1 MSETYVERTCTH
13 LGGGVAALEAQGHD
27 SSAEPRVLSDF
38 RSEHAYV
45 LLGDA
50 GLGKTTE
57 FRNER
62 AQLGDSATY
71 VSARDLVTLEIK
83 PEWRDK
89 TLFIDGLDEIRAG
102 TADGRTSLDQ
112 IRNRLDQ
119 LGWPSYRISC
129 READWL
135 GGNDRRSLESATP
148 GGTVAVLRL
157 DPLDHRAKHELV
169 ASHLEIDNTS
179 AFFDEAA
186 QRGLGGMLDNPLTL
200 ELLTGAFVH
209 GGETWPE
216 SRRETFELACE
227 RMAREHNDEH
237 VAAAGAIPP
246 LEVVLAAVG
255 RLAALQLLAGVE
267 GFSLGPEDDDSPYVA
282 LDRIQLSPAES
293 FDGDAHSLRHVL
305 GTKLFSATPDSDAAV
320 GWPRRTPFHRRIAE
334 FLGGRY
340 LARLVKRG
348 LPARRVVALMTSP
361 HDGRVVTSLRGLSAW
376 FAAHSDEALDR
387 LIDADPVG
395 IGLYG
400 DIAWLTGEQK
410 IQLLRAIAEYAT
422 DGPLLGHEWR
432 DGREV
437 GYRELTA
444 WAFRSIV
451 ENGTVEA
458 IAELLRATPG
468 DAPSDRIADF
478 LLRVLA
484 ETEALSADA
493 AEPLS
498 TLALA
503 VAREPIWSA
512 QTRRAALGAF
522 IRLESKRETRDDAL
536 AALLT
541 DIAERRLTDPKDD
554 LAGLTLRELYPHRV
568 RPDEIWS
575 YLEIRTRESY
585 HGAFASFWNRA
596 IVNQSSAHDAAD
608 ALDALWANL
617 RQEGLRFGIDEVLR
631 RRAQDMMPVD
641 LLVKALDEL
650 GDDVDVA
657 RLFGWLAAAAICGRD
672 IRPHARQGLRDAV
685 SSALEGL
692 SAEETEQS
700 GHLGGEGQAVTDR
713 YADPA
718 GPVRAWLEKR
728 PETQRRLYLE
738 WLKIRCGDSPIWNRA
753 WFLGVP
759 LFYSRLPR
767 DLGRW
772 CLEQALALKASN
784 PELAVDILGHV
795 VRQQLTDAEINEGLT
810 LDSVS
815 DATKSSPLLS
825 AGLEGLLAA
834 SPLDGKRAAF
844 EAEMRVL
851 DRENRRKEHKHRQE
865 RADHIRD
872 NLYALSDGSFPVHHL
887 HDLAHV
893 YFGHR
898 RTDDPDTSGRER
910 LREFLQGDERLAA
923 AVMDALADVVFRAE
937 LPTVDETV
945 SLAAE
950 SKHAWVAWPLFAGL
964 HIGEHIDAESPG
976 GSHVDACRQAGH
988 TETQTAAS
996 RDASCQA
1003 VPLDSLSDE
1012 RKRRVIATYLCVPH
1026 GLDRSPSW
1034 LTRWL
1039 TDDPELAEDV
1049 FVSCA
1054 TGEVRAGSESS
1065 RALDELQPSGFDDS
1079 TQHRIRLRVLKSFP
1093 TAAPQRQ
1100 LSLLDSLFFAV
1111 IASGRTEGVRDLVDA
1126 KLAAK
1131 SLTVA
1136 QRARWLAAAVFLFE
1150 DQYVDRLA
1158 EYAAGHPSGARCLAD
1173 FLHNSLGL
1181 RWGRDTHFVARLEL
1195 ATLETFIEVLGGAFA
1210 PFDHFGAAYTVT
1222 AEIRA
1227 AEWVENLILV
1237 LSRSPDPAA
1246 TSALHRLEQLSELA
1260 AWHDALRRAREDQ
1273 SIERRNA
1280 EYRPPTVDEVHQTL
1294 RGGAPANAADL
1305 AALLLARLDDIAD
1318 EFRGS
1323 SDDPWRPFWNED
1335 AHGRP
1340 TEPKPENSCRD
1351 ALKSLLQPRMPPD
1364 VEVVGEG
1371 SYAAGKRA
1379 DLRVSR
1385 AGFNVPVEIKK
1396 NTSRD
1401 LWHAMRRQLM
1411 GQYTIDPAT
1420 DGYGVYLVLWFG
1432 DEQMP
1437 TPASGLRPTAPDELR
1452 RQIEQELDIDETR
1465 KIAVRVIDLTKPGAA

>member
-13 LGGGVAALEAQGHD
+13 LGGGVAAFEAQGHD

-71 VSARDLVTLEIK
+71 VSARDLVTFEIK

-102 TADGRTSLDQ
+102 TTDGRTSLDQ

-135 GGNDRRSLESATP
+135 GHNDQRNLESATP

-157 DPLDHRAKHELV
+157 DPLGRSAKRALV
-169 ASHLEIDNTS
+169 AAHLEIEDTS
-179 AFFDEAA
+179 AFFDGAD
-186 QRGLGGMLDNPLTL
+186 QRGLGVMLDNPLTL
-200 ELLTGAFVH
+200 ELLAGAFAH
-209 GGETWPE
+209 GGERWPVN
-216 SRRETFELACE
+216 RRETFELACE
-227 RMAREHNDEH
+227 RMAREHNHEH
-237 VAAAGAIPP
+237 IAAADVTPP
-246 LEVVLAAVG
+246 LEVVFATAGELSAV
-255 RLAALQLLAGVE
+255 QLLAGVE

-282 LDRIQLSPAES
+282 LDRVQLSSSGS
-293 FDGDAHSLRHVL
+293 FETDAHFLRHVL
-305 GTKLFSATPDSDAAV
+305 GTKLFSATPDSEAVV
-320 GWPRRTPFHRRIAE
+320 GWPRRRPFHRRIAE

-376 FAAHSDEALDR
+376 FAAHSDDALDR

-410 IQLLRAIAEYAT
+410 TQLLRAIAEYAT

-484 ETEALSADA
+484 ESEAPSADA

-503 VAREPIWSA
+503 VAREPNWSA

-536 AALLT
+536 VALLT
-541 DIAERRLTDPKDD
+541 DIAERRLTDPEDD
-554 LAGLTLRELYPHRV
+554 LAGLALSELYPHRV
-568 RPDEIWS
+568 SPDEVWS
-575 YLEIRTRESY
+575 YLEIRTHEQY
-585 HGAFASFWNRA
+585 YGAFASFWNRA

-641 LLVKALDEL
+641 LLVKAVDEL
-650 GDDVDVA
+650 GDDVDIA
-657 RLFGWLAAAAICGRD
+657 RLFGWLAAAATCGRD

-685 SSALEGL
+685 SSALEDP
-692 SAEETEQS
+692 SAEEIEQS
-700 GHLGGEGQAVTDR
+700 GHLGGEGQAATDR

-718 GPVRAWLEKR
+718 GPVRAWLEQR

-738 WLKIRCGDSPIWNRA
+738 WLKIRCGDSPIWDRA

-795 VRQQLTDAEINEGLT
+795 VRQQITDAEINEGLT

-851 DRENRRKEHKHRQE
+851 DRENRRKEHEHRQE
-865 RADHIRD
+865 WADHIRD
-872 NLYALSDGSFPVHHL
+872 NLYALSDGSFPVNNL
-887 HDLAHV
+887 DYLAHI

-898 RTDDPDTSGRER
+898 PGSDRDGS
-910 LREFLQGDERLAA
+910 GDERLAEFLQNDGQLIA
-923 AVMDALADVVFRAE
+923 AVTNALIATVFGAE
-937 LPTVDETV
+937 LPAVDETI
-945 SLAAE
+945 SLRAE

-964 HIGEHIDAESPG
+964 QLAERNHSERLDR
-976 GSHVDACRQAGH
+976 VD
-988 TETQTAAS
+988 
-996 RDASCQA
+996 
-1003 VPLDSLSDE
+1003 DE
-1012 RKRRVIATYLCVPH
+1012 RKRRVIATYFCVPNS
-1026 GLDRSPSW
+1026 LDRSPPW
-1034 LTRWL
+1034 LNRWL
-1039 TDDPELAEDV
+1039 TVDPELAGDV
-1049 FVSCA
+1049 LVRCA
-1054 TGEVRAGSESS
+1054 VGDVRAGSDSSTALNELNLLDFDESAK
-1065 RALDELQPSGFDDS
+1065 RG
-1079 TQHRIRLRVLKSFP
+1079 IRLRILKSFP
-1093 TAAPQRQ
+1093 TNAPSRQ
-1100 LSLLDSLFFAV
+1100 LGLLDSLLFGVLRESERAGVQDV
-1111 IASGRTEGVRDLVDA
+1111 IDA

-1136 QRARWLAAAVFLFE
+1136 QRARWLATAVFLFQ
-1150 DQYVDRLA
+1150 DRYVVELANFSARHPAGSYRLA
-1158 EYAAGHPSGARCLAD
+1158 E
-1173 FLHNSLGL
+1173 FLHHELGP
-1181 RWGRDTHFVARLEL
+1181 RWGRGLHFAAVLGPT
-1195 ATLETFIEVLGGAFA
+1195 TLEVLVEVLGCAFEPLEASGSHTVAVNAADWVSDFIYQLSASAEPGA
-1210 PFDHFGAAYTVT
+1210 T
-1222 AEIRA
+1222 E
-1227 AEWVENLILV
+1227 
-1237 LSRSPDPAA
+1237 
-1246 TSALHRLEQLSELA
+1246 ALQRLEQLPELS
-1260 AWHDALRRAREDQ
+1260 AWRSSLRHAREEQNRLRSDT
-1273 SIERRNA
+1273 
-1280 EYRPPTVDEVHQTL
+1280 EYRLPTVKEVQRTL
-1294 RGGAPANAADL
+1294 GGGVPANAADL
-1305 AALLLARLDDIAD
+1305 TALILDWLDDIA
-1318 EFRGS
+1318 EEMRGS
-1323 SDDPWRPFWNED
+1323 PGDPWQPFWNVD
-1335 AHGRP
+1335 PHGRP
-1340 TEPKPENSCRD
+1340 ERPRPENVCRNAILT
-1351 ALKSLLQPRMPPD
+1351 ALQERARPLSG
-1364 VEVVGEG
+1364 VELTREL
-1371 SYAAGKRA
+1371 SAAADRRA
-1379 DLRVSR
+1379 DIGVSCFGSRV
-1385 AGFNVPVEIKK
+1385 PIEIKLD
-1396 NTSRD
+1396 SHRD

-1411 GQYTIDPAT
+1411 GQYTTDPAT
-1420 DGYGVYLVLWFG
+1420 DGYGIYLVLWFG
-1432 DEQMP
+1432 GGDVP
-1437 TPASGLRPTAPDELR
+1437 PPSSGRRPNSP
-1452 RQIEQELDIDETR
+1452 QELTEMLERSLSIDEAR
-1465 KIAVRVIDLTKPGAA
+1465 KISIRVIDVTKPGS